1 MKHAIEII
9 LRKVQNLTMSI
20 EEAQALLEVMSQEKQ
35 TIIINQKIEPYN
47 IGVSHTGGSYPTCTD
62 VVYSLTIGKQQIN
75 I

>member
-20 EEAQALLEVMSQEKQ
+20 EEAQALLEVMRQEKQ

-47 IGVSHTGGSYPTCTD
+47 TGVSYTGGSYPTCTD
-62 VVYSLTIGKQQIN
+62 VVY
-75 I
+75 